1 MASRNVST
9 DRRPRC
15 SRRRERERETIG
27 IAIDLADCAV
37 GMSPACLPASPPPLS
52 IGALMVVD
60 PSGSN
65 HHLAVAEQAG
75 RPTEGEVSPLINHG
89 RVSKQTE
96 MSWWDAPLPATLP
109 ISLMLFSLSRG
120 LTGSGGDDVFIMG
133 AREIKPYSRPSADFG
148 RPRCRMKRLR
158 GGGFL

>member
-1 MASRNVST
+1 MLAQAALLKG
-9 DRRPRC
+9 
-15 SRRRERERETIG
+15 ERERETIG

-89 RVSKQTE
+89 R
-96 MSWWDAPLPATLP
+96 
-109 ISLMLFSLSRG
+109 ISRG
-120 LTGSGGDDVFIMG
+120 SLNF
-133 AREIKPYSRPSADFG
+133 SRCG
-148 RPRCRMKRLR
+148 KRL
-158 GGGFL
+158 GV